1 MKLSTSTNIVFER
14 PDKSIMP
21 MEDMMELAFVAGFDT
36 FDISFYDWSLPH
48 SPFLTDRWEKWLAR
62 IERKKD
68 ELGVSFGQCHAYTY
82 NFCAPMT
89 AAERARH
96 EELVERSIYCC
107 AALGSPL
114 CVTHPETD
122 FDSPALVKSSKE
134 KNTAYFQEL
143 LRKTEKYPMA
153 FAIEN
158 MCDYSIAPKRKYCAT
173 PEEMVDFVTSFDDER
188 MGICWDFEHAD
199 IMKQDQRQSLLYIG
213 KHLKATHVS
222 DTHSMTD
229 PDLMHVMP
237 LFGTVNWKE
246 VVQTLR
252 EIGYTGYFSFEAN
265 NYGNYFPDELL
276 PTALRLAREIGE
288 YLMKL

>member
-21 MEDMMELAFVAGFDT
+21 MEDMMELAFAAGFDT

-48 SPFLTDRWEKWLAR
+48 SPFLTDQWEKWLAR

-114 CVTHPETD
+114 RNPPGD
-122 FDSPALVKSSKE
+122 
-134 KNTAYFQEL
+134 
-143 LRKTEKYPMA
+143 
-153 FAIEN
+153 
-158 MCDYSIAPKRKYCAT
+158 
-173 PEEMVDFVTSFDDER
+173 
-188 MGICWDFEHAD
+188 
-199 IMKQDQRQSLLYIG
+199 
-213 KHLKATHVS
+213 
-222 DTHSMTD
+222 
-229 PDLMHVMP
+229 
-237 LFGTVNWKE
+237 
-246 VVQTLR
+246 
-252 EIGYTGYFSFEAN
+252 
-265 NYGNYFPDELL
+265 
-276 PTALRLAREIGE
+276 RL
-288 YLMKL
+288 